1 MQRSTSFLIL
11 LALCIGFVLF
21 KVKYEVVEIEE
32 KFLKTVAQI
41 GREEENIHI
50 LKAEWSHLNE
60 PQRLQSLAKKYLDI
74 TPMKTQQVVALF
86 DPAGGSLPLP
96 LHLQATDNY
105 GGARTHLAS
114 QKEVK

>member
-11 LALCIGFVLF
+11 LALGIGFVLF

-41 GREEENIHI
+41 NREEENIHI

-74 TPMKTQQVVALF
+74 GPMKTQQVVALF
-86 DPAGGSLPLP
+86 DPSSRFEG
-96 LHLQATDNY
+96 HENN
-105 GGARTHLAS
+105 GGARAHLAS
-114 QKEVK
+114 QKGVQ